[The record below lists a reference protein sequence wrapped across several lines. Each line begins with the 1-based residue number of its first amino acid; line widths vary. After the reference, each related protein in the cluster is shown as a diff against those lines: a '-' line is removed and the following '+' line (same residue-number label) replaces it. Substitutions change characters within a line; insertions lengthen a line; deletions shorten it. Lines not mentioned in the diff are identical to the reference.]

1 MAEKNDKSWD
11 TMLIDKVLLVI
22 VAVMGAVG
30 LIYTFN
36 IFFVMMPAQNVGL
49 QVFDGL
55 VGVLILQVLLVN
67 TIFIWKIMHK
77 ADETF
82 ASFRK
87 NKGRR

>member
-1 MAEKNDKSWD
+1 MAEKKDNRSWD
-11 TMLIDKVLLVI
+11 TRLIDKVLLVI

-36 IFFVMMPAQNVGL
+36 IFFVMMPAQDVGL

-55 VGVLILQVLLVN
+55 IGVLILQVLLVN

-87 NKGRR
+87 KGRR